1 MFRVKEIWSTTG
13 CTEDRRVIG
22 GFHWLGRK
30 KNRTNRNTNKKKKQK
45 LQYVACKKYRAQLGG
60 WRRGGRL
67 EDGRG
72 LSAGGCSWWVG
83 GCREVEMVNKPVEDL
98 DHLRSCGRPRQ
109 ERTNY
114 SAKNAPRWVLW
125 VRGWVLRN
133 KPVQDLDRSH
143 WDPRLMWVVGGQE

>member
-13 CTEDRRVIG
+13 CTEERRVIG

-83 GCREVEMVNKPVEDL
+83 G
-98 DHLRSCGRPRQ
+98 
-109 ERTNY
+109 
-114 SAKNAPRWVLW
+114 
-125 VRGWVLRN
+125 WVLRSGDG
-133 KPVQDLDRSH
+133 KQTGGGSRSSEI
-143 WDPRLMWVVGGQE
+143 MWAPKTREDQLQCKKCTKVGAVGERVGTEKLSR